1 LFSIRY
7 SFLLL
12 LVVHSKM
19 NRRDHIKR
27 LMALGAASAVPGAL
41 WAGTAQAEEMAVK
54 SERAFGYKRSVS
66 HWTVTDLEWEELC
79 PWLADQG
86 IEAVDLVG
94 PENWHH
100 LKKHGLDSSMCN
112 GAELNLVDGFIHE
125 EFEGVLHERYSAM
138 IPRVAKAGYENLICF
153 SGNRRGLSEEEGLA
167 QAVKALLPMVK
178 LAEAHGVV
186 LQMELF
192 NSIVDH
198 PDYMADSSRWGIELA
213 RALNSP
219 SFKLLYDIY
228 HMQIMEGNLV
238 ANIKE
243 NHEWYGHY
251 HVAGVPGR
259 NEPWEA
265 QEINYPAVMAAIES
279 TGFNGYVAL
288 EYLFTTNKEREY
300 GAKLY

>member
-1 LFSIRY
+1 
-7 SFLLL
+7 
-12 LVVHSKM
+12 M

-27 LMALGAASAVPGAL
+27 LMALGAASAVPGPL
-41 WAGTAQAEEMAVK
+41 WASTAQMEGTVVK
-54 SERAFGYKRSVS
+54 TERAFGYKRSVS
-66 HWTVTDLEWEELC
+66 HWTVTDLDWEELC
-79 PWLADQG
+79 GWLAAEG

-94 PENWHH
+94 PENWHY

-125 EFEGVLHERYSAM
+125 EFESVLHERYSAM
-138 IPRVAKAGYENLICF
+138 IPRVAKAGYTNLICF
-153 SGNRRGLSEEEGLA
+153 SGNRRGLSEEAGME
-167 QAVKALLPMVK
+167 QAVKSLTPMVK
-178 LAEAHGVV
+178 LAEEHGVV

-198 PDYMADSSRWGIELA
+198 PDYMADSSRWGVELA
-213 RALNSP
+213 KQLDSP

-243 NHEWYGHY
+243 NHQHYGHY

-259 NEPWEA
+259 NEPWND
-265 QEINYPAVMAAIES
+265 QEINYPAVMQAIDA
-279 TGFNGYVAL
+279 TGFEGYVAL
-288 EYLFTTNKEREY
+288 EYVFKEPLKESMRRSYDEFIR
-300 GAKLY
+300 

>member
-1 LFSIRY
+1 
-7 SFLLL
+7 
-12 LVVHSKM
+12 M

-27 LMALGAASAVPGAL
+27 LMTLGAAVAAPGAL

-112 GAELNLVDGFIHE
+112 GAELNLVDGFIHR

-243 NHEWYGHY
+243 NHQYYGHY

-265 QEINYPAVMAAIES
+265 QEINYPAVMQAIDA
-279 TGFNGYVAL
+279 TGFDGYVAL
-288 EYLFTTNKEREY
+288 EYVFQEPLKESMRRSYSEFIR
-300 GAKLY
+300 

>member
-1 LFSIRY
+1 
-7 SFLLL
+7 
-12 LVVHSKM
+12 
-19 NRRDHIKR
+19 
-27 LMALGAASAVPGAL
+27 MALGTATVAPRVFWARTAKAEGAV
-41 WAGTAQAEEMAVK
+41 VK

-66 HWTVTDLEWEELC
+66 RWTVSDLNWEELC
-79 PWLADQG
+79 SWLAAEG

-112 GAELNLVDGFIHE
+112 GAELNLVDGFIHD
-125 EFEGVLHERYSAM
+125 EFEGVLHERYSEM
-138 IPRVAKAGYENLICF
+138 IPRVAKAGYTNLICF
-153 SGNRRGLSEEEGLA
+153 SGNRRGLSEEAGME
-167 QAVKALLPMVK
+167 QAVQSLLPMVK
-178 LAEAHGVV
+178 LAEEHGVV

-198 PDYMADSSRWGIELA
+198 PDYMADSSRWGVALAKELA
-213 RALNSP
+213 SP

-243 NHEWYGHY
+243 NHQYYGHY

-259 NEPWEA
+259 NEPWNN
-265 QEINYPAVMAAIES
+265 QEINYPAVMQAIDA
-279 TGFNGYVAL
+279 TGFEGYVAL
-288 EYLFTTNKEREY
+288 EYVFKEPLKESMRRSYDEFIQ
-300 GAKLY
+300 

>member
-1 LFSIRY
+1 
-7 SFLLL
+7 
-12 LVVHSKM
+12 M

-27 LMALGAASAVPGAL
+27 LMTLGAAAAAPGAL

-112 GAELNLVDGFIHE
+112 GAELNLVDGFIHR

-243 NHEWYGHY
+243 NHQYYGHY
-251 HVAGVPGR
+251 HVAGVAGR
-259 NEPWEA
+259 NEPWND
-265 QEINYPAVMAAIES
+265 QEINYPAVMQAIDA
-279 TGFNGYVAL
+279 TGFDGYVAL
-288 EYLFTTNKEREY
+288 EYVFQEPLKESMRRSYSEFIR
-300 GAKLY
+300 

>member
-1 LFSIRY
+1 
-7 SFLLL
+7 
-12 LVVHSKM
+12 V
-19 NRRDHIKR
+19 D
-27 LMALGAASAVPGAL
+27 
-41 WAGTAQAEEMAVK
+41 
-54 SERAFGYKRSVS
+54 
-66 HWTVTDLEWEELC
+66 DLEWEDLC
-79 PWLADQG
+79 GWLAREG
-86 IEAVDLVG
+86 VEAVDLVG

-100 LKKHGLDSSMCN
+100 LKKHRLDSSMCN

-153 SGNRRGLSEEEGLA
+153 SGNRRGLSEEEGLE
-167 QAVKALLPMVK
+167 QAVKALQPMVK
-178 LAEAHGVV
+178 LAEAHGVI

-198 PDYMADSSRWGIELA
+198 PDYMADSSRWGIKLA

-288 EYLFTTNKEREY
+288 EYLFTTNKKESMARSFTEY
-300 GAKLY
+300 IR

>member
-1 LFSIRY
+1 
-7 SFLLL
+7 
-12 LVVHSKM
+12 M
-19 NRRDHIKR
+19 T
-27 LMALGAASAVPGAL
+27 LGAAVAAPGAL

-112 GAELNLVDGFIHE
+112 GAELNLVDGFIHR

-288 EYLFTTNKEREY
+288 EYLFTTNKKESMARSFTEY
-300 GAKLY
+300 IR

>member
-1 LFSIRY
+1 
-7 SFLLL
+7 
-12 LVVHSKM
+12 
-19 NRRDHIKR
+19 
-27 LMALGAASAVPGAL
+27 MALGTATVAPRVFWARTAKAEGAVAN
-41 WAGTAQAEEMAVK
+41 

-66 HWTVTDLEWEELC
+66 RWTVTDLDWEELC
-79 PWLADQG
+79 SWLAGKG

-112 GAELNLVDGFIHE
+112 GAELNLVDGFIHA
-125 EFEGVLHERYSAM
+125 EFEGVLHERYSEM
-138 IPRVAKAGYENLICF
+138 IPRVAKAGYTNLICF
-153 SGNRRGLSEEEGLA
+153 SGNRRGLSEEAGME
-167 QAVKALLPMVK
+167 QAVQSLLPMVK
-178 LAEAHGVV
+178 LAEEHGVV

-198 PDYMADSSRWGIELA
+198 PDYMADSSRWGVALAKELA
-213 RALNSP
+213 SP

-243 NHEWYGHY
+243 NHQYYGHY

-259 NEPWEA
+259 NEPWNN
-265 QEINYPAVMAAIES
+265 QEINYPAVMQAIDA
-279 TGFNGYVAL
+279 TGFEGYVAL
-288 EYLFTTNKEREY
+288 EYVFKEPLKESMRRSYDEFIQ
-300 GAKLY
+300 